1 MNDAKEMTTEEM
13 QLLKEHR
20 RAMRRAY
27 WDRMPEDER
36 KERRRKAQANFWG
49 KMTAEERREK
59 RKQYDLAQA
68 KRLAAEASAAKDGAE

>member
-1 MNDAKEMTTEEM
+1 MNDAKEMTAEEM

-20 RAMRRAY
+20 RALRRAY
-27 WDRMPEDER
+27 WDKMPEEER

-68 KRLAAEASAAKDGAE
+68 KRLVAEAKDGAE

>member
-1 MNDAKEMTTEEM
+1 MGKTYTADEM

-20 RAMRRAY
+20 RALRRAY

-68 KRLAAEASAAKDGAE
+68 KRLAAEAAANE